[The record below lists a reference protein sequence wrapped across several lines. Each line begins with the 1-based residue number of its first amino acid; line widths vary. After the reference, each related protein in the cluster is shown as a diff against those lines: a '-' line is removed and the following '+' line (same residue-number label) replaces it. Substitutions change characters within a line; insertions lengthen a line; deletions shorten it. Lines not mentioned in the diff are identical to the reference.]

1 MRAARKEAAASFL
14 RAVRRSWFKPHPPLL
29 SVAVTE
35 SSTELIELALQRPI
49 HGSAPFGRF
58 YPPFTIARRRGV
70 LRVAPLSHCGP
81 AQHGSSASTKPKRGA
96 PAGIAEGSVGAS
108 NLSLERTSPARLPG
122 DTMLSAV
129 GSPLNSVVRRRRA
142 NGFREEMHISSKI
155 MTALCAIAFIVAA
168 LRLERTLTD
177 VAVGFGVGCAVALG
191 VTWLGERAP
200 PE

>member
-1 MRAARKEAAASFL
+1 MRAARKEAAPSFL

-70 LRVAPLSHCGP
+70 LRVVPLSHRGA
-81 AQHGSSASTKPKRGA
+81 AQQGGSQSTAATRVA

-122 DTMLSAV
+122 GTMSCAA
-129 GSPLNSVVRRRRA
+129 GSPLNSVVRRA
-142 NGFREEMHISSKI
+142 SSPG
-155 MTALCAIAFIVAA
+155 ADDRGQLPVP
-168 LRLERTLTD
+168 R
-177 VAVGFGVGCAVALG
+177 FG
-191 VTWLGERAP
+191 R
-200 PE
+200 